1 MNKDKMPLERLFFE
15 HDTDGSQTLN
25 LREFYELITTL
36 EINSNKQQNKI
47 LFQAIAVEDKEA
59 FSLT

>member
-1 MNKDKMPLERLFFE
+1 MNKYKMLLERLFFE
-15 HDTDGSQTLN
+15 HDTDRSQNLN
-25 LREFYELITTL
+25 LREFNELITTL
-36 EINSNKQQNKI
+36 EINNNKQQNKI